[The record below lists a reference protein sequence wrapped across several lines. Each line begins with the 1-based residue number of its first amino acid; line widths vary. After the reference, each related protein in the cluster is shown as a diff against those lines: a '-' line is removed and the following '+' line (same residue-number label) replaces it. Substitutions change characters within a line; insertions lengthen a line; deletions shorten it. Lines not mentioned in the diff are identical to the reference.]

1 MHHNHSKQSKVR
13 VGLQIREQSRD
24 KRTKQ
29 GRSIARFD
37 CDGGAPVSCGG
48 CGEERGDAQVG
59 NESRSG
65 GIEGLRKDSNLAGM
79 LLSNSVGS
87 EPLCEMA
94 SEWTPMPQPLVVD
107 SGAAETI
114 IPRMWFPSHKT
125 AESEG
130 SKRGVFYTKGDGSNV
145 EKEREATLIMSTA
158 DAGQLRKWTFQV
170 RNVKKARGSVSMMV
184 RNGNRVVFH
193 TSGSDIENKMTK
205 EILWLRER
213 DGVYVVDMMVAP
225 PGREQ
230 QGTPPFGRRGM

>member
-1 MHHNHSKQSKVR
+1 MHHNHSTQSKVR
-13 VGLQIREQSRD
+13 VGQQIREQSRD

-29 GRSIARFD
+29 GRCMASFD

-59 NESRSG
+59 NEGRSRD
-65 GIEGLRKDSNLAGM
+65 IEGFRKDSNLPEM
-79 LLSNSVGS
+79 LLSNSVES
-87 EPLCEMA
+87 EPLCEMS

-125 AESEG
+125 AESEW
-130 SKRGVFYTKGDGSNV
+130 SKRGVFYTKGDGSYV
-145 EKEREATLIMSTA
+145 EKEGEATLIMSTA

-170 RNVKKARGSVSMMV
+170 RNVNKARGSVSMMV

-230 QGTPPFGRRGM
+230 KGTPPFGRRGM